1 MTFTAT
7 FVSRGVA
14 RLRPPRA
21 DLLFDVELRGGPGWA
36 LVPAALGV
44 AWSDRPRVD
53 TVELYVLAAAGAR
66 GVGDGVVVIS
76 LRGADRGYALRLPVG
91 AELRL
96 TGLPVAFWGET
107 PAAVSLALAACNE
120 VRADGQPVAELCA
133 RSLTSVGRA
142 VVDASP
148 LARQTEVVESYGSS
162 EAPVALAL
170 DGLMPFTVDVAVDP
184 LGRRAN

>member
-1 MTFTAT
+1 MTFTAA
-7 FVSRGVA
+7 FASRGVA

-21 DLLFDVELRGGPGWA
+21 DLLFDVVLRGGPGWA
-36 LVPAALGV
+36 LLPAALGV

-53 TVELYVLAAAGAR
+53 TVELYVLAAADAR
-66 GVGDGVVVIS
+66 GVGDAVVVIS
-76 LRGADRGYALRLPVG
+76 LRGADRGYAVRLPVG

-107 PAAVSLALAACNE
+107 PAAVSLALAACDE
-120 VRADGQPVAELCA
+120 VRAGGQPLAELCA
-133 RSLTSVGRA
+133 RSVTSAGRA

-162 EAPVALAL
+162 EAPVAVAL
-170 DGLMPFTVDVAVDP
+170 DGLVPFTVEVAVDP
-184 LGRRAN
+184 IG

>member
-1 MTFTAT
+1 MTFTAA
-7 FVSRGVA
+7 FASRGVA

-21 DLLFDVELRGGPGWA
+21 DLLFDVELRGGSGWA
-36 LVPAALGV
+36 LLPAALGF

-53 TVELYVLAAAGAR
+53 TVELYVLADAGAR
-66 GVGDGVVVIS
+66 GVGNDVVVIS
-76 LRGADRGYALRLPVG
+76 LRGADRGYAVRLPVD

-107 PAAVSLALAACNE
+107 PPAISLALAACDE
-120 VRADGQPVAELCA
+120 VRAHGQPLTELCA
-133 RSLTSVGRA
+133 RSLTSARLA

-162 EAPVALAL
+162 EAPLAVAL
-170 DGLMPFTVDVAVDP
+170 DGLLPFTVEVAVDP
-184 LGRRAN
+184 LG

>member
-1 MTFTAT
+1 VTFTAA

-21 DLLFDVELRGGPGWA
+21 DLRFDVELRGGPGWA
-36 LVPAALGV
+36 LLPAALGV
-44 AWSDRPRVD
+44 AWSDQPRVD
-53 TVELYVLAAAGAR
+53 TVELYALVSASAR
-66 GVGDGVVVIS
+66 GVGDDVVVIS
-76 LRGADRGYALRLPVG
+76 LRGADRGYAVQLPAG
-91 AELRL
+91 ADLRL

-107 PAAVSLALAACNE
+107 PTAVSLPLAACDE
-120 VRADGQPVAELCA
+120 VRAGGQPLAELCA
-133 RSLTSVGRA
+133 RPLTSPGRA

-162 EAPVALAL
+162 EAPLAVAL

-184 LGRRAN
+184 LG